1 MVFERRLSY
10 GVREET
16 IVMVFE
22 RTLTTQLQGECSI
35 LLDETKPTEE
45 DRRLISISVAIT
57 LLRQTRLPNSG
68 FLSLSIR
75 IELVD
80 RPLSDEAD

>member
-35 LLDETKPTEE
+35 LLDENEANRGRSKI
-45 DRRLISISVAIT
+45 DFHLGRD
-57 LLRQTRLPNSG
+57 NS
-68 FLSLSIR
+68 S
-75 IELVD
+75 
-80 RPLSDEAD
+80 EAD